1 MNLIYT
7 ILILGL
13 LSILYAII
21 SVIFETDYDK
31 LD

>member
-1 MNLIYT
+1 MNLLYT

-13 LSILYAII
+13 LSILYAIV
-21 SVIFETDYDK
+21 SVIFETDYEK

>member
-7 ILILGL
+7 IFLLGVL
-13 LSILYAII
+13 CIFYAII

>member
-13 LSILYAII
+13 LSILYAIV

>member
-1 MNLIYT
+1 MDLIYT
-7 ILILGL
+7 ILLLGL
-13 LSILYAII
+13 LCILYAII